1 MLRPSPKA
9 HDRVKVIADL
19 MEQSL
24 SLAEIDRRLGLSGT
38 RVGQITLAHGLTK
51 SSSMAGR
58 PLSNRQAQILAFLRE
73 FTTHNSYPHTL
84 REITRDAASAAFR
97 SQITT
102 SGAWRKWST

>member
-38 RVGQITLAHGLTK
+38 RVGQIAPSPWIDQVLLYGW
-51 SSSMAGR
+51 
-58 PLSNRQAQILAFLRE
+58 
-73 FTTHNSYPHTL
+73 TT
-84 REITRDAASAAFR
+84 A
-97 SQITT
+97 
-102 SGAWRKWST
+102 